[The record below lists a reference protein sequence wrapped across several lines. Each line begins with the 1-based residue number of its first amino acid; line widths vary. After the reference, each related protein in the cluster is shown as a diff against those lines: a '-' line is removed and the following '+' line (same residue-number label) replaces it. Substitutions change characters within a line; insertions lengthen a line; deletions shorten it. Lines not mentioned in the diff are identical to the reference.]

1 MANPDYKGQWEHPTI
16 PNPDYDSSGADALY
30 KFTDLRHV
38 GFELWQVKS
47 GTIFDNVLVTDD
59 PAYAEKFANE
69 TWGAM
74 KDAERK
80 MFDAVEKARAA
91 KEAEEARKVTDAD
104 LEADKR
110 AQPITVTNDDDDDDD
125 DADDEYREE
134 PAHDEL

>member
-16 PNPDYDSSGADALY
+16 PVPDYDSSARRSLCTNLPKG
-30 KFTDLRHV
+30 HV

-91 KEAEEARKVTDAD
+91 KAEERG
-104 LEADKR
+104 R
-110 AQPITVTNDDDDDDD
+110 
-125 DADDEYREE
+125 
-134 PAHDEL
+134 

>member
-1 MANPDYKGQWEHPTI
+1 
-16 PNPDYDSSGADALY
+16 
-30 KFTDLRHV
+30 
-38 GFELWQVKS
+38 
-47 GTIFDNVLVTDD
+47 
-59 PAYAEKFANE
+59 
-69 TWGAM
+69 
-74 KDAERK
+74 